1 MKFIDVGLQGIEQ
14 GREEQRMDQKG
25 KGRINSIKT
34 NQYFILTLTFDQ
46 KPVLKY
52 DVDLVNY

>member
-1 MKFIDVGLQGIEQ
+1 MKFIEVGLQGIEQ
-14 GREEQRMDQKG
+14 GREAENGSEGG
-25 KGRINSIKT
+25 KRINSIIT

-52 DVDLVNY
+52 EVDLINY